1 MFCVACMIEDMIVG
15 EVEDMFYVL
24 VSGKRDFTDYKRFCR
39 AMDESLADISDEIE
53 IVEGGAKG
61 TDALARCYAMER
73 GFALKEMKA
82 FWNIKGRAAGPI
94 RNSEMVKFVS
104 GHDCKAV
111 FFWDGKS
118 KGTGDCLK
126 KARKA
131 GIPCE
136 VHAI

>member
-1 MFCVACMIEDMIVG
+1 
-15 EVEDMFYVL
+15 MFYVL
-24 VSGKRDFTDYKRFCR
+24 ISGKRDFEDYERFCR
-39 AMDESLADISDEIE
+39 ILDESLKDISDEVE

-61 TDALARCYAMER
+61 TDALARHYANEHGIRCR
-73 GFALKEMKA
+73 GFSAL
-82 FWNIKGRAAGPI
+82 WDINGRAAGPI

-104 GHDCKAV
+104 RHDCKAI

-131 GIPCE
+131 GIACE
-136 VHAI
+136 VHAV